1 MTVHITLDVP
11 EESLSVFRAGP
22 DEFARQMRL
31 AAVVKW
37 YEMGRVSQSKAAELA
52 GMSRREFLDTLHEF
66 QVSPFQ
72 ITPEDLAAEA
82 AHE

>member
-52 GMSRREFLDTLHEF
+52 GLSRREFLDTLHEF

-72 ITPEDLAAEA
+72 ITPDDLAAEA
-82 AHE
+82 ADG

>member
-1 MTVHITLDVP
+1 MTIHITLDVP

-22 DEFARQMRL
+22 DEFAMQMRL

-37 YEMGRVSQSKAAELA
+37 YEMGRISQSKAAELA
-52 GMSRREFLDTLHEF
+52 GLSRHGFLNALHEF

-72 ITPEDLAAEA
+72 VAPEDLATEA
-82 AHE
+82 AGE

>member
-1 MTVHITLDVP
+1 MTVHITLDMP

-52 GMSRREFLDTLHEF
+52 GLSRRAFLDALHEF

-72 ITPEDLAAEA
+72 IAPEDLAAETE
-82 AHE
+82 HE